1 MFKYRVMPDRDAHGH
16 LAMQDSA
23 GNAYRVRALGTPPP
37 VGAMLTG
44 ARPHLGFGLLVCA
57 GSGQVYRV
65 IFESLESYVAE
76 LPSKQ
81 QRTG

>member
-1 MFKYRVMPDRDAHGH
+1 
-16 LAMQDSA
+16 MQDSA

-37 VGAMLTG
+37 VGVTLTG

-65 IFESLESYVAE
+65 IFESIESYVAE

-81 QRTG
+81 QRTA